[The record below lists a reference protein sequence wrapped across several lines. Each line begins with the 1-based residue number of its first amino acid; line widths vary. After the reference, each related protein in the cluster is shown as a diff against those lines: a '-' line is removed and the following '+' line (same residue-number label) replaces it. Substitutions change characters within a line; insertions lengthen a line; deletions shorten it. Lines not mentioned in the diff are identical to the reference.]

1 MSMSGNKVRLRLATP
16 DDFPHM
22 VSWGRDQAV
31 ARGLEGD
38 YPTTLEECAAWLQ
51 KIKSDRHALHYVIVP
66 LHGDRPI
73 GDIQLDHITWR
84 SGDGELRIRIGERQL
99 WDQGF
104 GTDAVIT
111 LLRHAFGNMRLSCIY
126 LRVFASNLRAIRCYE
141 KAGFRKEG
149 RLMRRSAGG
158 EERETFLMSVR
169 RADFVR
175 VYTSKNGTQTA

>member
-1 MSMSGNKVRLRLATP
+1 MLMSGDKVRLRLATP
-16 DDFPHM
+16 DDFPHI
-22 VSWGRDQAV
+22 VSWGRDEKV
-31 ARGLEGD
+31 AQDLEGD

-51 KIKSDRHALHYVIVP
+51 TIKSDRHALHYVIVS
-66 LHGDRPI
+66 LHDDRPI

-84 SGDGELRIRIGERQL
+84 SGDGELRIRIGERHL

-111 LLRHAFGNMRLSCIY
+111 LLRYAFLNMRLSCIY

-149 RLMRRSAGG
+149 RLMRRTAEGQ
-158 EERETFLMSVR
+158 ERETFLMSVR
-169 RADFVR
+169 RADFLR
-175 VYTSKNGTQTA
+175 THSAKEGTQTA